1 MLDISGIVNRTGSM
15 SFKIADISGGTLE
28 GLSSAEDFSMAD
40 ASNGW
45 NILDYD
51 ASTGIVTLS
60 VPAPSSS
67 LLGLLGIM
75 ALLAKRRRN

>member
-1 MLDISGIVNRTGSM
+1 M

-28 GLSSAEDFSMAD
+28 GLSCAEDFSLAD

-60 VPAPSSS
+60 IPEPSSA
-67 LLGLLGIM
+67 LLGIPGLT
-75 ALLAKRRRN
+75 ALLAKRRRD